1 MLQQAYAVLLLIA
14 FVLNWRDW
22 RMLALTIIVGLSV
35 FVPVP
40 RDSGAVFYSFCA
52 AFEAVVLFVA
62 LMLRARASEVIA
74 SLCIVLILAHIM
86 GYCMNSWNA
95 LSSYRLI
102 VPLLESVQ
110 IASCVLMSPA
120 LFHRLRNRES

>member
-1 MLQQAYAVLLLIA
+1 MLHQAYAVLLLVA
-14 FVLNWRDW
+14 VLVNWRDW
-22 RMLALTIIVGLSV
+22 RMLALTLMVGVSV
-35 FVPVP
+35 FIPVP

-52 AFEAVVLFVA
+52 AFEAVVLFSA
-62 LMLRARASEVIA
+62 LLLRARASEVIA

-102 VPLLESVQ
+102 VPLLESAQ
-110 IASCVLMSPA
+110 IVACVFWSPV
-120 LFHRLRNRES
+120 LFHRIRNRES